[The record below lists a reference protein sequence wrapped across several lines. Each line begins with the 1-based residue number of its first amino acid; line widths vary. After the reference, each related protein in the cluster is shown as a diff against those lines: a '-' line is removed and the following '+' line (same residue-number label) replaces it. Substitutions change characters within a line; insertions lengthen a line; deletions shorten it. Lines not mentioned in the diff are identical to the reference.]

1 MALTFLSQLQPR
13 EGKRRRVFPH
23 PKLSLEACGHGG
35 GAIVVES
42 WQRQPAAARES
53 GKNDIKPRKM
63 QAGWRAQAGPGR

>member
-1 MALTFLSQLQPR
+1 M
-13 EGKRRRVFPH
+13 
-23 PKLSLEACGHGG
+23 GG